1 MMTSD
6 ADCDAPQQ
14 PTPGGGR
21 FRRPLVWG
29 PVVLVLLGAAWRKY
43 YLLGAPYRRAVAA
56 IEQAGG
62 QVVLMDSQ
70 DGARVR
76 LGGERV
82 TDADLVHLA
91 AIGNLENLFLGGSKI
106 TDTGVTQHVSGLAS
120 LRSLRL
126 NTTAIGDA
134 GLEGVKELSGLE
146 ELYLSETAVS
156 DEGLKLIAGM
166 TNLTLLDLT
175 ETAVSDTGLA
185 ELKGLSRLKILRL
198 AGTQITD
205 RTLQLLKQFP
215 GLEVIILNDTKIT
228 DAGLESLKTLPAINL
243 IRMHD
248 TQVTDAGE
256 AALRVALPKCRID
269 R

>member
-1 MMTSD
+1 MMTAD
-6 ADCDAPQQ
+6 ADDDAPQQ
-14 PTPGGGR
+14 PTPGGGG

-29 PVVLVLLGAAWRKY
+29 LVVLVLLGVAWGGC

-62 QVVLMDSQ
+62 QVVLMDNQ

-91 AIGNLENLFLGGSKI
+91 AISNLENLFLGGSKI

-126 NTTAIGDA
+126 NNTAIGDA
-134 GLEGVKELSGLE
+134 SLEALKGLSGLE
-146 ELYLSETAVS
+146 ELYLSETAVT
-156 DEGLKLIAGM
+156 DEGLKSIAGM
-166 TNLTLLDLT
+166 THLTLLDLT
-175 ETAVSDTGLA
+175 ETAVSDRGLA
-185 ELKGLSRLKILRL
+185 ELKGLSRITVLRL

-215 GLEVIILNDTKIT
+215 GLEVIILNDTQIT
-228 DAGLESLKTLPAINL
+228 DAGLEHLKTLPAINL

-248 TQVTDAGE
+248 TQATDAGE
-256 AALRVALPKCRID
+256 ADLRAALPKCRID